1 MTRQT
6 KTGCAECSGGIE
18 PPFAFTMAFQPI
30 VDVAMET
37 AFAYEALVR
46 GPAGESAADI
56 LSRVTPLNRY
66 AFDQSCRI
74 RAIALAAEL
83 GLPATGARL
92 SINFMAGAVYSA
104 ASCIRPTLAAANS
117 AGLPLDRL
125 MFELTETE
133 QIRDFEHLGSIVTEY
148 RRHGFKM
155 AIDDFGAGYA
165 GLSLLANFSAD
176 IIKIDMGLVR
186 GIAER
191 PVALAIV
198 KSIVALAK
206 TLGCDL
212 IAEGVETV
220 EEFSALRACGIELM
234 QGYLLARP
242 AFEALPAFA
251 VPRVARHRR
260 LASL

>member
-92 SINFMAGAVYSA
+92 AINCRAGAVYSA